1 MDEKMRTIGY
11 LCPACRKQVIRDRSA
26 FALAASGAVVACE
39 CGKSSLT
46 IDAEERRFRLS
57 VPCGLCGGTHTALC
71 PPERLLHGDTALTC
85 PASGDFD
92 CFIGAEGTVEDHLR
106 ELSILAEKRKGDSG
120 DAAFLDSVIM
130 YETLSELRDIAAR
143 KDGITC
149 RCGSRAY
156 RIQVRHAAIDLLC
169 AQCGGRLRIPAAT
182 DEDLDR
188 LCCHMALVI
197 PGEAK

>member
-1 MDEKMRTIGY
+1 MDVIILHVLGDHE
-11 LCPACRKQVIRDRSA
+11 RKGLKWLIPT
-26 FALAASGAVVACE
+26 LA
-39 CGKSSLT
+39 
-46 IDAEERRFRLS
+46 
-57 VPCGLCGGTHTALC
+57 
-71 PPERLLHGDTALTC
+71 
-85 PASGDFD
+85 GDFD